1 MASISRDKNG
11 TKRILFVDA
20 NKKRQTIRLGKVSVK
35 AAESFKVRIESL
47 ISAHRMGSA
56 FDSQTADWVATLPD
70 EVHERLQRAGLVTPR
85 ERCEVHTL
93 GDLLKSCF
101 ESMSVKEST
110 RTRYKQSRRLLF
122 ERFGEGRP
130 LDDITPRDADAYR
143 SWLESKDYAPAKVA
157 KEIVIARMFMKKAV
171 RWSMIQSNPFD
182 GVIAGAQTNR
192 DRLFYL
198 EPDKAQR
205 LIDAAPSADWRCIIA
220 LARFGGLRC
229 PSEVLLVRWAD
240 VDWANLRLRVRS
252 PKTERHTGKSERI
265 IPLFPELHAVLLD
278 AFELAD
284 SGAEFVVSGYRDT
297 SANLRTQLLRII
309 ERAGLEPWPRLF
321 NAMRASRA
329 TELAA
334 EYPAAVCTS
343 WMGHTQAV
351 AQTHY
356 HMVRDEDFDRA
367 TGRGGAESGAL
378 GAHNASQQRSATS
391 SRETCES
398 PKIQAGPDILPVPV
412 PELDLLHEAMNGPG
426 GTRTRMGFT
435 PADFKSAAYTDFAT
449 GPVVAL

>member
-20 NKKRQTIRLGKVSVK
+20 NKKRHTIRLGKVSVK

-47 ISAHRMGSA
+47 ISSHRTGSA
-56 FDSQTADWVATLPD
+56 IDAQTADWVATLPD
-70 EVHERLQRAGLVTPR
+70 EIHERLERAGLVAPR
-85 ERCEVHTL
+85 ERCEQHTL

-143 SWLESKDYAPAKVA
+143 SWLEAKDYAPAKVA
-157 KEIVIARMFMKKAV
+157 KEIVIARMFMKKAM
-171 RWSMIQSNPFD
+171 RWNMIHSNPFD

-198 EPDKAQR
+198 EPDKAHR
-205 LIDAAPSADWRCIIA
+205 LIDASPNADWRCIIA

-229 PSEVLLVRWAD
+229 PSEVLLVRWPD

-252 PKTERHTGKSERI
+252 PKTERHSGKSERI

-284 SGAEFVVSGYRDT
+284 SGAEFVISGYRDAN
-297 SANLRTQLLRII
+297 ANLRTQLLRII
-309 ERAGLEPWPRLF
+309 ERTGLEPWPRLF

-351 AQTHY
+351 AQSHY

-367 TGRGGAESGAL
+367 SGRDGAESGAL
-378 GAHNASQQRSATS
+378 GAHNASQQRSATT
-391 SRETCES
+391 SREAFDCSKTE
-398 PKIQAGPDILPVPV
+398 AGPSISPVPASV
-412 PELDLLHEAMNGPG
+412 LGLLLEAANGPG
-426 GTRTRMGFT
+426 GTRTRKGF
-435 PADFKSAAYTDFAT
+435 PGGF
-449 GPVVAL
+449 

>member
-20 NKKRQTIRLGKVSVK
+20 NKKRHTIRLGKVSVK
-35 AAESFKVRIESL
+35 TAESFKFRIESL
-47 ISAHRMGSA
+47 IASHRTGSA
-56 FDSQTADWVATLPD
+56 IEAQTADWVSTLPD
-70 EVHERLQRAGLVTPR
+70 EIHERLERAGLVAPR
-85 ERCEVHTL
+85 ERCEQHTL

-130 LDDITPRDADAYR
+130 LDDIAPRDADAYR
-143 SWLESKDYAPAKVA
+143 SWLETKDYAPAKVA

-171 RWSMIQSNPFD
+171 RWNMIPSNPFD

-192 DRLFYL
+192 DRLFFL
-198 EPDKAQR
+198 EPEKAQR
-205 LIDAAPSADWRCIIA
+205 LIDAAPNADWRCIIA

-229 PSEVLLVRWAD
+229 PSEVLLVRWED
-240 VDWANLRLRVRS
+240 VDWANLRMRVRS
-252 PKTERHTGKSERI
+252 PKTERHSGKSERI
-265 IPLFPELHAVLLD
+265 IPLFPELREVLID

-284 SGAEFVVSGYRDT
+284 SGAEFVVSGYRDST
-297 SANLRTQLLRII
+297 ANLRTRLLRII

-334 EYPAAVCTS
+334 EYPAAVCTA

-351 AQTHY
+351 AETHY

-367 TGRGGAESGAL
+367 TGKGGAESGAL
-378 GAHNASQQRSATS
+378 GAHNAAQQRSAAT
-391 SRETCES
+391 SREAFEPQKTE
-398 PKIQAGPDILPVPV
+398 AGPGILPVPA
-412 PELDLLHEAMNGPG
+412 PELDLLHDAKNGPG

-435 PADFKSAAYTDFAT
+435 PADFKSAASANSAT
-449 GPVVAL
+449 GPA